1 MATDLTTKGKE
12 NVLDFLTT
20 KAQYAWLYGT
30 RSINGGTPESW
41 SGYVSPRVTN
51 QPNNLTLTRTNNVVS
66 ISSEVSFQVLV
77 STEVNEVKVIQGVK
91 VGAISEADGSLLEDA
106 QTIFQIPFTDG
117 GGNPI
122 DYEYTG
128 SGIFTLTDLDIEF
141 T

>member
-20 KAQYAWLYGT
+20 KAEYAWLYGT

-41 SGYVSPRVTN
+41 SGYVSPTN

-66 ISSEVSFQVLV
+66 ISSEISFQV
-77 STEVNEVKVIQGVK
+77 TIDTGVNEVKVIQGVR
-91 VGAISEADGSLLEDA
+91 VGAVSEADGSLLEGA

>member
-1 MATDLTTKGKE
+1 MATDLTTQGKA

-30 RSINGGTPESW
+30 RSVNGGTPESW
-41 SGYVSPRVTN
+41 SGYVTPSAP

-66 ISSEVSFQVLV
+66 ISSEISFQV
-77 STEVNEVKVIQGVK
+77 SIDTGVNEVKVIQGVR
-91 VGAISEADGSLLEDA
+91 VGAISTGDDSLLEGA

-117 GGNPI
+117 NGDPI

-128 SGIFTLTDLDIEF
+128 SGIFTITDLDIEF
-141 T
+141 A

>member
-20 KAQYAWLYGT
+20 KAQYAWLFGT
-30 RSINGGTPESW
+30 RTINGGAPQNF
-41 SGYVSPRVTN
+41 SGYVSPIN
-51 QPNNLTLTRTNNVVS
+51 QTNNLTLTRTNNVVS
-66 ISSEVSFQVLV
+66 INNEVSFQVFV
-77 STEVNEVKVIQGVK
+77 STEINEVKTIKGVR
-91 VGAISEADGSLLEDA
+91 VGAVSSADGSLLEDA
-106 QTIFQIPFTDG
+106 QRIFQIPFTDG

-128 SGIFTLTDLDIEF
+128 TGIFTLTDLDIEF